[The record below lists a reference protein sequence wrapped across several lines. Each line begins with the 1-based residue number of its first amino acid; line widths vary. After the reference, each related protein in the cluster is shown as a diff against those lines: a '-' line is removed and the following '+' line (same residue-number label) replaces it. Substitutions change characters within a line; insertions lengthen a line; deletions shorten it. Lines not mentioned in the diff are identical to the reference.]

1 VFEGL
6 MWAFV
11 LLAAGLGLVVLE
23 LFIPSGGLLGVLA
36 AAAFLASMFVAI
48 KYGSSTGGATFVV
61 SEIVGISAVIWLAIK
76 WWPHSALGKKIA
88 PELPTDKDVL
98 PDNVHTQSLRQL
110 VGKLGQTRCQM
121 LPSGAIA
128 VEGQIVNAISEGM
141 AIEAGVAVRVI
152 EVRGNRVVVRPIAL
166 EKPAGDRAKRSAD
179 DLLSKPIEELGLE
192 PFDNRST

>member
-1 VFEGL
+1 MFEGL
-6 MWAFV
+6 LWAFV

-23 LFIPSGGLLGVLA
+23 LFIPSGGILGVLA

-48 KYGSSTGGATFVV
+48 NYGSSTSGATFVV
-61 SEIVGISAVIWLAIK
+61 SEIVGITAVIWLAVK

-98 PDNVHTQSLRQL
+98 PDNAHIQSLRQL

-128 VEGQIVNAISEGM
+128 IEGQIVNAISEGM

-152 EVRGNRVVVRPIAL
+152 EVRGNRVVVRPIAS
-166 EKPAGDRAKRSAD
+166 ESPPSGRGATSAD
-179 DLLSKPIEELGLE
+179 DLLSRPIEELGLE
-192 PFDNRST
+192 PFDGRSP

>member
-1 VFEGL
+1 
-6 MWAFV
+6 
-11 LLAAGLGLVVLE
+11 LE
-23 LFIPSGGLLGVLA
+23 LFIPSGGLLGILA
-36 AAAFLASMFVAI
+36 AAAFLASMFVAV

-61 SEIVGISAVIWLAIK
+61 SEIVGITAVIWLAIK
-76 WWPHSALGKKIA
+76 WWPHSAIGKKIA

-98 PDNVHTQSLRQL
+98 PDNQQIQSLRQL
-110 VGKLGQTRCQM
+110 VGKLGQTRCEM

-128 VEGQIVNAISEGM
+128 VEGQVVNAISEGM

-166 EKPAGDRAKRSAD
+166 DGPGSGRSAKNAD

-192 PFDNRST
+192 PFDNRSP